1 MSKSGRKKKME
12 MKKPITL
19 AAAQLG
25 PDNGNKRETIQR
37 IVELIKE
44 AGDRRVDILGFPEA
58 ALTPFFPGEVHLED
72 RDRFFDELPSTET
85 QPIFAAARDHGV
97 SLVLAYG
104 EKEGI
109 HRYNTAIVT
118 DSDGA
123 VLGKYRKI
131 HIPLVVFPTPGQA
144 NYEKIYFEPG
154 NLGLP
159 VFQTKKAPI
168 GVQICYDRRFPE
180 GYRVLALK
188 GAKIIVNPTCM
199 ATYNEKERSAS
210 WELLLQA
217 RALENQ
223 VFVIGPN
230 KVGQEGLRTNIGRS
244 FIASPIGGEIIAQAS
259 SEGDE
264 LVIAKVD
271 LEDVE
276 RVRAK
281 LPLGRDRRTDL
292 YGELLTL

>member
-1 MSKSGRKKKME
+1 MDMVR
-12 MKKPITL
+12 PITL

-25 PDNGNKRETIQR
+25 PDTGNKAETIQR

-44 AGDRRVDILGFPEA
+44 AGDKRVDILGLPEA
-58 ALTPFFPGEVHLED
+58 ALTPFFPGEIVLEG
-72 RDRFFDELPSTET
+72 RDRYFDELPSTET
-85 QPIFAAARDHGV
+85 QEIFTTARDLGV

-104 EKEGI
+104 EKSGI
-109 HRYNTAIVT
+109 HRYNTAVVT
-118 DSDGA
+118 DADGS

-131 HIPLVVFPTPGQA
+131 HIPLVVFPTEGQA

-154 NLGLP
+154 DLGLP
-159 VFQTKKAPI
+159 VFQTKKAML

-180 GYRVLALK
+180 GYRTLALK
-188 GAKIIVNPTCM
+188 GAEIIVNPTCM
-199 ATYNEKERSAS
+199 ATYNEKERSGS

-230 KVGQEGLRTNIGRS
+230 KAGPEGKRHNIGRS
-244 FIASPIGGEIIAQAS
+244 FIASPVGGEIIAQA
-259 SEGDE
+259 ETDGDE
-264 LVIAKVD
+264 LVYVKVD
-271 LEDVE
+271 LEEVA